1 LVQPTRRKLAANKR
15 TLSMQKIMGLA
26 FLMIGASVSCMAGL
40 SAVPEVDPASAVGA
54 LALLAGGLLVIRG
67 RRKK

>member
-1 LVQPTRRKLAANKR
+1 
-15 TLSMQKIMGLA
+15 
-26 FLMIGASVSCMAGL
+26 MIGASVCCMAGL
-40 SAVPEVDPASAVGA
+40 ASAPEVDPASAVGA